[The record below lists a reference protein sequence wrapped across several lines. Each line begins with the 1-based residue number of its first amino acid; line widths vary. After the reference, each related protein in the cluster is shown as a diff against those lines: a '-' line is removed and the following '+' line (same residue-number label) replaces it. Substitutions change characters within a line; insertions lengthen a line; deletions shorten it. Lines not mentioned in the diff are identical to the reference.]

1 MLNKPFNTSDL
12 FIDLSSDTF
21 WRRHTITIVI
31 ASTLGVVICVQ
42 FIFIYFSL
50 GKGNEEDNSK
60 PKTCAR
66 HAAQLHETKGSLA
79 KEIEEEIGMAANRKI
94 KAK

>member
-1 MLNKPFNTSDL
+1 MSNYFA
-12 FIDLSSDTF
+12 DLSNDTF
-21 WRRHTITIVI
+21 WKRHTITIVI

-50 GKGNEEDNSK
+50 SKGKEDDECK
-60 PKTCAR
+60 PKVCAR
-66 HAAQLHETKGSLA
+66 HAAKVQDAKGSLA
-79 KEIEEEIGMAANRKI
+79 KEIEEEIGSASTKL

>member
-1 MLNKPFNTSDL
+1 M
-12 FIDLSSDTF
+12 
-21 WRRHTITIVI
+21 I

-50 GKGNEEDNSK
+50 SRGKQDCNDE

-66 HAAQLHETKGSLA
+66 HAMIQNEMKGTLA
-79 KEIEEEIGMAANRKI
+79 REIEEEIGTAQRKV
-94 KAK
+94 KAKY

>member
-1 MLNKPFNTSDL
+1 M
-12 FIDLSSDTF
+12 
-21 WRRHTITIVI
+21 I

-50 GKGNEEDNSK
+50 SRGKQDCNDE

-66 HAAQLHETKGSLA
+66 HSTIQNDMKGSLA
-79 KEIEEEIGMAANRKI
+79 KEIEEEIGMAQMKV